1 MSFSDYKNGGVSHMA
16 TIERFEDIQAWQMAR
31 QSTRMIYDATSTG
44 TFSRD
49 FPLRDQ
55 IRRSAISIMSN
66 IAEGFD
72 RDGNKEFL
80 NFLSIAKGSC
90 AESRAQLYVAL
101 DGGHLSQDEFDRLY
115 KSFDETGRLIGGFMR
130 YLSNSEIT
138 GKKFKTAS
146 TRNSKPGTRN

>member
-1 MSFSDYKNGGVSHMA
+1 MKFSNLQNGGVSHVA
-16 TIERFEDIQAWQMAR
+16 TIEKFEDIQAWQMAR
-31 QSTRMIYDATSTG
+31 QSTRMIYEASSTG

-49 FPLRDQ
+49 FALRDQ

-101 DGGHLSQDEFDRLY
+101 DGGHISQPEFDRLY
-115 KSFDETGRLIGGFMR
+115 NSLDQTGRLIGGFMR
-130 YLSNSEIT
+130 YLSSSDVK
-138 GKKFKTAS
+138 GKKFRSAE
-146 TRNSKPGTRN
+146 TRNAKPGTRN